1 MGKERVEKH
10 SGGVFQ
16 GYRSIGKLYCMYTQ
30 QISVY
35 CIPIDPDALTTPP
48 PPPKLDELWHD
59 APPPLGTPDPSPS
72 IHPENPISP
81 LSVA

>member
-1 MGKERVEKH
+1 
-10 SGGVFQ
+10 
-16 GYRSIGKLYCMYTQ
+16 MYTQ

-81 LSVA
+81 LSVALSTFYECSNTDTIMN